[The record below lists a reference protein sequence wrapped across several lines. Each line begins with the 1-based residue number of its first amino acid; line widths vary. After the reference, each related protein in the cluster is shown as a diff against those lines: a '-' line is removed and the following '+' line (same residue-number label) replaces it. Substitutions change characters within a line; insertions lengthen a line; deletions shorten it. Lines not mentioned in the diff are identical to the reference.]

1 MKCPRCVQ
9 LIHRG
14 AASCPHCGFSL
25 AEADGRYGSEQVRMR
40 RLEDAA
46 GLMRRGDLARV
57 EGAMDRF
64 ERRFPQLLFAVY
76 TGTSEGHGD
85 PRQFGF
91 WLLNRAVFEDVGVE
105 RLSEWTI
112 LLTLDPERKS
122 AAFHWGYRLDPF
134 LEEEDGFVALSRAHA
149 YWMEASYA
157 DGIIRAIEQLT
168 ARLKWRSRQARWDPE
183 RFERRVGIHH
193 GGRSMLRRLREG
205 HRKSRKEGVAP

>member
-14 AASCPHCGFSL
+14 AESCPHCGFSL
-25 AEADGRYGSEQVRMR
+25 EQADGRYGAEQVRIR

-57 EGAMDRF
+57 ERAMDRF
-64 ERRFPQLLFAVY
+64 ERKFPQLLFAVY
-76 TGTSEGHGD
+76 TGASEGRGD

-91 WLLNRAVFEDVGVE
+91 WLLNRAVFEDVGIE
-105 RLSEWTI
+105 RLNEWTI
-112 LLTLDPERKS
+112 LLTIDPEGKN
-122 AAFHWGYRLDPF
+122 AVFHWGYRLDPY

-157 DGIIRAIEQLT
+157 DGIIRAIEQLS

-183 RFERRVGIHH
+183 RFERKVSSAGSGH
-193 GGRSMLRRLREG
+193 SVLKRLRQG
-205 HRKSRKEGVAP
+205 HRRERLEVGS